1 MPIDVQIYVTHMGSS
16 HQRKY
21 RVIGLTEN
29 EASTQTFPLEKN
41 GNIIDM
47 TVQNYF
53 EMELNVRLRYNYV
66 HIYFEMFYL
75 F

>member
-1 MPIDVQIYVTHMGSS
+1 MGI

-29 EASTQTFPLEKN
+29 GASRQTFPFERGGDAIN
-41 GNIIDM
+41 M

-53 EMELNVRLRYNYV
+53 EKELNLRLRYNYV
-66 HIYFEMFYL
+66 HIYFETFYL